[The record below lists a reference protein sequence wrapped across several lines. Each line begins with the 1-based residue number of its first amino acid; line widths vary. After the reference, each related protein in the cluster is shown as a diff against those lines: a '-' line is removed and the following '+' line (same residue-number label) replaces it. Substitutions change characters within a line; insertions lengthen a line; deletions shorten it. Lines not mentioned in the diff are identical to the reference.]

1 MGHVN
6 TIAGFIHEGV
16 YRHVPADV
24 IRARNDG
31 AIARLPKED
40 VWPPLTRDLFFV
52 PATDAYPPPYRGRAI
67 AVAWSSNQGLD
78 SFEAWRTKLE
88 ALFREM
94 IWHHA
99 LVTVTTEWW
108 GDYMMRWEA
117 DGRDAGDVSPVARWT
132 TTAWDLKTAT
142 RIEPPLLGFDK

>member
-40 VWPPLTRDLFFV
+40 
-52 PATDAYPPPYRGRAI
+52 
-67 AVAWSSNQGLD
+67 
-78 SFEAWRTKLE
+78 
-88 ALFREM
+88 
-94 IWHHA
+94 
-99 LVTVTTEWW
+99 
-108 GDYMMRWEA
+108 
-117 DGRDAGDVSPVARWT
+117 
-132 TTAWDLKTAT
+132 
-142 RIEPPLLGFDK
+142 FDR